1 MRAAE
6 AGSLLPV
13 APQFPWRFVRPQIQR
28 RQLQQ
33 RLYLF
38 GCLSRRAIPMVA
50 KRERDVF
57 SDAQM
62 MEQPPALEHQA
73 EAEPRGQKVLF
84 ESGAQFLAEYPIAA
98 AHRSHTPHRRCQQT
112 TLAGSLQAAD

>member
-1 MRAAE
+1 MVRKAEPTKSLARVQSGQRVGQQQDVRFERKRAGE

-13 APQFPWRFVRPQIQR
+13 APQFPWRLVRPQIQR

-33 RLYLF
+33 GLYLF
-38 GCLSRRAIPMVA
+38 GCLSHRAIPMVA

-73 EAEPRGQKVLF
+73 EAEP
-84 ESGAQFLAEYPIAA
+84 
-98 AHRSHTPHRRCQQT
+98 
-112 TLAGSLQAAD
+112 